1 MDQEAKEETTVFI
14 NEENINGG
22 ETTDPDRSTPTR
34 AKWDRK
40 LDFILSL
47 VGYSVGVSN
56 LWRFP
61 YLCLRNGGGA
71 FLIPFFFFLLVT
83 GIPLFYMEIC
93 LGQFSATSP
102 LFVWKLCPLF
112 KGIGWGACIVSG
124 ITSIYYVAVIAWN
137 MFYLINAFYPTLPW
151 STCDNWWNTGSCI
164 GPLHGNATTLNTS
177 MAVDLC
183 NTTLSSLLEVTNVSS
198 ALSWNT
204 SMINASVAGEEAK
217 TATEEFWQYYVLR
230 KSDGVEE
237 MGSLQPHLVGCLFV
251 SWLLVFLCLIK
262 GVKSLGKVVYV
273 TALFPYLLLTIL
285 LIRGLLLPGAV
296 DGIKFYVYPEFSR
309 LATFSVWIEAAIQVF
324 FSLGPAWGS
333 IMTMSSF
340 NDFNN
345 NCFRDTIIVSLA
357 DGLTSFYSGFVVFSV
372 VGFMAKEANVS
383 VTDIA
388 TQGPG
393 LALVAYPEAI
403 GKLPLPQLWAVF
415 FFLMLIMLGLDTQF
429 GMVENLV
436 AGITDAFPR
445 RLSKYRTL
453 VTAGVSMTFFLLGL
467 PITMNGGIYIF
478 QLMDWF
484 TTAFCLFVCSFLECI
499 VIGWIYGVDRFSR
512 DIELMLGRRPGILMK
527 FCWCISTPLIMLTI
541 FIVTLSAYQMPTYD
555 GYTYPVI
562 ARAIGFVFAML
573 PIIPLPFFMVLELS
587 KAKGTLWERFLFTL
601 RPASDWKPSKKKYQH
616 GYKTEGHEFVLPLKS
631 LLPRRTHVRQK

>member
-1 MDQEAKEETTVFI
+1 MDHDAKEETTIFI
-14 NEENINGG
+14 NKENIVGNK
-22 ETTDPDRSTPTR
+22 TPDPDSSVPPRG
-34 AKWDRK
+34 KWDRK

-71 FLIPFFFFLLVT
+71 FLIPFFFFLFVT
-83 GIPLFYMEIC
+83 GVPLFYMEVC

-102 LFVWKLCPLF
+102 LFVWKVCPLF

-124 ITSIYYVAVIAWN
+124 LTSIYYVAVIAWN
-137 MFYLINAFYPTLPW
+137 MFYLVNAFYPSLPW
-151 STCDNWWNTGSCI
+151 TACDNWWNTDSCI
-164 GPLHGNATTLNTS
+164 GSVHGDASSLNSSIVAASLNSTPFVLPEFTHVNSTNSRNYFVANTS
-177 MAVDLC
+177 
-183 NTTLSSLLEVTNVSS
+183 
-198 ALSWNT
+198 
-204 SMINASVAGEEAK
+204 EEAK
-217 TATEEFWQYYVLR
+217 TATQEFWQYYVLR
-230 KSDGVEE
+230 KSDGLDD
-237 MGSLQPHLVGCLFV
+237 MGSFQPHLVGCMFV

-285 LIRGLLLPGAV
+285 LIRGVLLPGAME
-296 DGIKFYVYPEFSR
+296 GIKFFVYPDFSR

-333 IMTMSSF
+333 IITMSSF

-345 NCFRDTIIVSLA
+345 NCFRDSIIVSLA
-357 DGLTSFYSGFVVFSV
+357 DGLTSFYSGFVIFSV
-372 VGFMAKEANVS
+372 VGFMAKETNTS
-383 VTDIA
+383 VTELA

-393 LALVAYPEAI
+393 LAMVAYPEAI
-403 GKLPLPQLWAVF
+403 SRLPLPQLWAVL

-436 AGITDAFPR
+436 AGITDGVPR
-445 RLSKYRTL
+445 LRKFRTF
-453 VTAGVSMTFFLLGL
+453 VTAGVSIVLFLFGL

-484 TTAFCLFVCSFLECI
+484 TSAFCLCICSFLECI
-499 VIGWIYGVDRFSR
+499 VIGWIYGVDRFGR

-527 FCWCISTPLIMLTI
+527 FCWCISTPLILLTI

-555 GYTYPVI
+555 GYAYPLI

-573 PIIPLPFFMVLELS
+573 PIVPLPILMVLELM
-587 KAKGTLWERFLFTL
+587 KAKGTLWERFLSTL
-601 RPASDWKPSKKKYQH
+601 RPALDWRPSKPQYH
-616 GYKTEGHEFVLPLKS
+616 RDYKTDNHEFVLPLKA
-631 LLPRRTHVRQK
+631 LLPQRTRFRHQ